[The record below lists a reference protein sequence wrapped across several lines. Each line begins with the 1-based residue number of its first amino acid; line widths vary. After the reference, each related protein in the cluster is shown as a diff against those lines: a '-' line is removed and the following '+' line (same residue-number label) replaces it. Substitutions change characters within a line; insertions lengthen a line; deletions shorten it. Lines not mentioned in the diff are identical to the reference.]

1 MSILLENAHGVQ
13 IREDAMPHG
22 QFGAANAT
30 CHCGEPLMVSL
41 KIFHADHKKGDPVM
55 VCWDHGV
62 HAYRF
67 IDLVPG
73 RQPVKDQP
81 KETERRARK
90 AREWAAEARKVIGAK
105 PK

>member
-13 IREDAMPHG
+13 IREDAMPYG
-22 QFGAANAT
+22 EWGAANAT
-30 CHCGEPLMVSL
+30 CHCGEPLTV
-41 KIFHADHKKGDPVM
+41 ADHKEGDPVM
-55 VCWDHGV
+55 VCGV

-67 IDLVPG
+67 ADLVPG